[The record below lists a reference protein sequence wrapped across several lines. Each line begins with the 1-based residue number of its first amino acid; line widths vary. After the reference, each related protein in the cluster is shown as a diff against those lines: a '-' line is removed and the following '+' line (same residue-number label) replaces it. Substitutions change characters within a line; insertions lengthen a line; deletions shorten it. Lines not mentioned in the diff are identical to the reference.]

1 MNIGNLNHFMDMKV
15 YKRNETLLKQFLKYM
30 TSKEALFSFKTK
42 IQNETVY
49 SNIFLKSFA
58 E

>member
-1 MNIGNLNHFMDMKV
+1 MNMPDLNHFMGLKV

-42 IQNETVY
+42 NTE
-49 SNIFLKSFA
+49 
-58 E
+58 